1 MTSTT
6 PRGLRWTIWL
16 LSTLLFF
23 LFMWLQGVVLE
34 DINDQKG
41 PDQQLIQNKHIEAEL
56 VLRESELK
64 RQAWELERDIARQEE
79 IKTNRQ
85 ESMSVAQRTWNQFA
99 QERWRV
105 LDSGGQRPAELSTT
119 EEEAKTLY
127 QKATREFIEANFK
140 ISDLQQSQHTIALEQ
155 ETLDRTL
162 SIQRGAG
169 YSAYMTLYR
178 AHRWRVA
185 AAKLSFVVPLFML
198 ASWLVARRRKSI
210 YRPVLIAL
218 LVSSFLRLG
227 LVMHEH
233 FPAEFFKYVGIIA
246 SVIIVLAF
254 LVHALRSAATPKED
268 VLLRRRREAYQKN
281 CCPECAYSV
290 PHEEGK
296 TMACA
301 ACGVDLF
308 TVCDTCDGIR
318 HELLPHC
325 RHCGAQSER
334 WRGVPAVAP

>member
-1 MTSTT
+1 MTSPT

-23 LFMWLQGVVLE
+23 LFIWLQGFVLE
-34 DINDQKG
+34 DINDQEG
-41 PDQQLIQNKHIEAEL
+41 PDRQRIQNEHIEAEL
-56 VLRESELK
+56 VERESQLK
-64 RQAWELERDIARQEE
+64 RQARELERDIARQEE

-99 QERWRV
+99 QEHRRV
-105 LDSGGQRPAELSTT
+105 LDSGRQPPAELSTT
-119 EEEAKTLY
+119 LKEAQTLYMKATDEFEEANT
-127 QKATREFIEANFK
+127 K
-140 ISDLQQSQHTIALEQ
+140 ISDLQQIQHTIALEQ
-155 ETLDRTL
+155 ETLDRAL
-162 SIQRGAG
+162 SIQRGDG

-185 AAKLSFVVPLFML
+185 AGKLSFVVPLFVL
-198 ASWLVARRRKSI
+198 ASWLVARKRKSI
-210 YRPVLIAL
+210 YRPVMIAL
-218 LVSSFLRLG
+218 LVSSFLRVG

-246 SVIIVLAF
+246 SVIIVLGF

-281 CCPECAYSV
+281 CCPECAYTV
-290 PHEEGK
+290 PDEEGT

-308 TVCDTCDGIR
+308 TVCDACDGIR

-334 WRGVPAVAP
+334 WRGVPAVAH